1 MDPSTLRITTSN
13 SLGRKPEP
21 TNRTRPKTQIS
32 RTAVLQKGRS
42 QLWECRSAPLNLVRR
57 EMRPGDQPCSG
68 HLGAQNRKK
77 PAIEVLLLVL
87 VLVVVVQ
94 GQHTDADIDA
104 DGVDALAR

>member
-1 MDPSTLRITTSN
+1 
-13 SLGRKPEP
+13 
-21 TNRTRPKTQIS
+21 
-32 RTAVLQKGRS
+32 
-42 QLWECRSAPLNLVRR
+42 
-57 EMRPGDQPCSG
+57 MRPGDQPCSG

-104 DGVDALAR
+104 DGVDALAC